1 MNTEQLKPGP
11 SVVAGLAEIHAA
23 LDACESRNA
32 ALDRILEAEKFA
44 KAARDAAVDARASLL
59 AERAMQTDPEKV
71 RAYQPRLDELT
82 LASTSAAFDV
92 ESAAI
97 ARARVE
103 QELEDAETVVR
114 EMREAGKH
122 RHAQLAYA
130 KDLGAEW
137 AQRLEAA
144 VTQHLLPLWLEG
156 VAMHAA
162 LPSHDMGTW
171 LNESR
176 VHMFGAATSAL
187 IDRSEA
193 NLAGERM
200 VLGEAWTTMPELV
213 AKQQYVKQIRDRAQ
227 LLEAYVPRKLRAAQ
241 PPYVPRGRTVGRL
254 LGDSRAAGTAT
265 AESDRRP
272 TIEEALAMPGSRQ
285 TGGASHHREA
295 REMNMAGRA
304 LADPDFEQ
312 FR

>member
-1 MNTEQLKPGP
+1 MNTEQLKPSA
-11 SVVAGLAEIHAA
+11 SVAAGIAEIQAA
-23 LDACESRNA
+23 IDACESRNA
-32 ALDRILEAEKFA
+32 ALDRILEAEKSA
-44 KAARDAAVDARASLL
+44 QAARDAAVDARASLL

-71 RAYQPRLDELT
+71 RAYQARLDELT
-82 LASTSAAFDV
+82 QVSTSAALDV
-92 ESAAI
+92 ESVEV

-103 QELEDAETVVR
+103 HELEDAEAVVR
-114 EMREAGKH
+114 EMRDARKH
-122 RHAQLAYA
+122 RQAQGAYA
-130 KDLGAEW
+130 KDLSAEW

-144 VTQHLLPLWLEG
+144 VTQHLLPLWLEA
-156 VAMHAA
+156 VALHEA
-162 LPSHDMGTW
+162 LPNHDMGEW
-171 LNESR
+171 LNASR
-176 VHMFGAATSAL
+176 VHLLGASTSAL
-187 IDRSEA
+187 LDRSEG
-193 NLAGERM
+193 NFAGERV
-200 VLGEAWTTMPELV
+200 VLSEAWTAVPELV
-213 AKQQYVKQIRDRAQ
+213 AKHEYVKRIRDRAQ

-254 LGDSRAAGTAT
+254 LGDSRAADAAA
-265 AESDRRP
+265 AEGDRRP